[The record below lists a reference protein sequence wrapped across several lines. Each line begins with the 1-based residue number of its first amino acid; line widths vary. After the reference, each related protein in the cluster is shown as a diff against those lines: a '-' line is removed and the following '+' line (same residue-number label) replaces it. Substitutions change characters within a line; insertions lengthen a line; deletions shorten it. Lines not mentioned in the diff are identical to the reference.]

1 MMLSSQIRL
10 YSSLGPARLKPIEK
24 LLALLSDRSS
34 AGTDLAQS
42 SVWNL
47 VMRLGGMG
55 ASLLL
60 GIVLA
65 RYLGPSQFGIYGI
78 FISLAMILS
87 VAARLGF
94 PNLATREIAV
104 AVHREEWAL
113 ARGVIHWFGRTIL
126 LLSVLCAVGLI
137 LGVLLWTGDT
147 KSTWFGYSIWSALL
161 VPLLALGALVGAELR
176 GLDRLVAGQ
185 SLDSFVRPALTCLFC
200 VGAVLLLGSMTTA
213 LALGLNAI
221 ASALTLALGLML
233 LRLWMPSPL
242 RAADPERHGR
252 RWGKSALMLGAVD
265 GLRQV
270 DANLGLIILGA
281 LSQTPEAGYLR
292 VALSA
297 IVFVTLPQTVVHL
310 VTGPT
315 LARLGSTGEHPQLQ
329 GLLSQS
335 AASLSFVTM
344 AFLAILIVAGQP
356 LIELMFGAAYRP
368 AWLPLVALAAAQLVN
383 ACFGIGW
390 ILMTMSGGER
400 QLAQFYAVSVGLS
413 ILAGVPLCIAYG
425 ATGAAAAAI
434 LGALVQNLL
443 VWRHV
448 RMHHSVDCSVLSAW
462 KKSKSIR

>member
-1 MMLSSQIRL
+1 
-10 YSSLGPARLKPIEK
+10 
-24 LLALLSDRSS
+24 
-34 AGTDLAQS
+34 
-42 SVWNL
+42 
-47 VMRLGGMG
+47 MG
-55 ASLLL
+55 ATLLL

-65 RYLGPSQFGIYGI
+65 RSLGPSQLGVYGI
-78 FISLAMILS
+78 CISLAMILS

-94 PNLATREIAV
+94 PALATRELAV
-104 AVHREEWAL
+104 AVHRQEWAL
-113 ARGVIHWFGRTIL
+113 AKGVIHWFGRTIF
-126 LLSVLCAVGLI
+126 LLSLLASVGLL
-137 LGVLLWTGDT
+137 LGVLIWTG
-147 KSTWFGYSIWSALL
+147 FNSIWAGYAAWSAALI
-161 VPLLALGALVGAELR
+161 PFLALGALVGAELR

-200 VGAVLLLGSMTTA
+200 VGAVLFLGSMTAA
-213 LALGLNAI
+213 LALGLNVI
-221 ASALTLALGLML
+221 ASALTLALGLLL

-242 RAADPERHGR
+242 RSADPERHGR

-281 LSQTPEAGYLR
+281 LSQVPEAGYLR

-297 IVFVTLPQTVVHL
+297 IVFITLPQTVVHL

-315 LARLGSTGEHPQLQ
+315 LARLGSTDEHPQLQ
-329 GLLSQS
+329 ELLSQS
-335 AASLSFVTM
+335 AASLFLVTM
-344 AFLAILIVAGQP
+344 AFLIILIVAGQP

-383 ACFGIGW
+383 ACFGVGW
-390 ILMTMSGGER
+390 ILMAMSGGER

-413 ILAGVPLCIAYG
+413 ILAGVPLCIAHG